1 MSDTHADAVGP
12 NYDVVIVGAGV
23 VGAAMA
29 RRISDAG
36 KRVLLLEAGTGDALE
51 WDRYEQFVETFR
63 TASRKATSSGYPK
76 NTAAP
81 WPDVLDI
88 PKLPYEIPPG
98 EPVDTGY
105 YVEAGPIPF
114 RSDYLRMVGGTTMHW
129 QGSSFRMLPND
140 FHTKDTYRQGENWPI
155 TYDDLD
161 PYYEDAELE
170 IGVAADVEDQA
181 YLGVTFRPG
190 YVYPMKRM
198 PQSYMDTWLAG
209 AMGNLPVNISGSE
222 YIARGIPLPQ
232 GRNSEPNP
240 DYNHR
245 AGYQPVSAVG
255 NRDAGQRCQG
265 NSACMPVCPVQAKY
279 NAAKSVQALLDRA
292 NVTLQVKSVASELQF
307 DPGTGRITGLVVKR
321 YTDPADPSPRYTEE
335 TVTGTIVVL
344 AGNAIENVRLM
355 LSSGVAAGNAN
366 LGANLMD
373 HPYLYIS
380 GTAPEAVYPF
390 RGPDTTTGIDSLR
403 DGAFRSEHSA
413 FRASVS
419 NWGWSGSPAADVKA
433 LLGQGRWGRQLRDE
447 LGDRLTTQVKLGI
460 MLEQLPSPTNR
471 VTVSPR
477 YQDKLDNLRP
487 ILGYDIDEYV
497 LAGAEAAVGV
507 AGDIFRAAGITD
519 VTDWKGQAESN
530 SPGYTYKQYKGTWYA
545 IMGSG
550 HIAGTHRMGAN
561 AGLGVTDT
569 DCRVFE
575 HDNLY
580 AVGCGSMVSIGTS
593 NPTLTAVAIAC
604 KSADAIVKALR

>member
-1 MSDTHADAVGP
+1 MTDTESRP
-12 NYDVVIVGAGV
+12 NYDVVIIGAGV
-23 VGAAMA
+23 IGAAMA

-36 KRVLLLEAGTGDALE
+36 KHVLLLEAGTGDALE
-51 WDRYEQFVETFR
+51 WNRYEQFVETFR
-63 TASRKATSSGYPK
+63 SASPKATSTGYPN

-88 PKLPYEIPPG
+88 PNPPDYTIAPG
-98 EPVDTGY
+98 KPVDTGY

-140 FHTKDTYRQGENWPI
+140 FHTHDTYGRGDNWPLS
-155 TYDDLD
+155 YDDLD

-181 YLGVTFRPG
+181 YLGITFRPG

-198 PQSYMDTWLAG
+198 PQSYLDTWLTG
-209 AMGNLPVNISGSE
+209 AIGNLPVTIGGE
-222 YIARGIPLPQ
+222 QYTARGIPLPQ

-245 AGYQPVSAVG
+245 SGYQPVSAVG

-279 NAAKSVQALLDRA
+279 NAAKSVDDIRHRPT
-292 NVTLQVKSVASELQF
+292 VTLQVKSVASDLNV
-307 DPGTGRITGLVVKR
+307 DPTTGRISGVVVKR
-321 YTDPADPSPRYTEE
+321 YDDPADPAPRYTEE
-335 TVTGTIVVL
+335 TITAAIVVL
-344 AGNAIENVRLM
+344 AGNAIENARLM
-355 LSSGVAAGNAN
+355 LTSGVATSNAH

-380 GTAPEAVYPF
+380 GAAPEAVYPF

-403 DGAFRSEHSA
+403 DGAFRSLHSA

-419 NWGWSGSPAADVKA
+419 NWGWSGSPGADVKA
-433 LLGQGRWGRQLRDE
+433 LLGKGVWGRQLRDQ

-460 MLEQLPSPTNR
+460 MLEQLPASSNR
-471 VTVSPR
+471 VTVSPD
-477 YQDKLDNLRP
+477 YTDKLGNQRP
-487 ILGYDIDEYV
+487 ILSYDIDDYV
-497 LAGAEAAVGV
+497 LAGAEAATDV
-507 AGDIFRAAGITD
+507 ATTIFDAAGITD
-519 VTDWKGQAESN
+519 ATDWNGQAAAN
-530 SPGYTYKQYKGTWYA
+530 SVGYTYKRFNGRWYA

-550 HIAGTHRMGAN
+550 HIAGTHRMGTSA
-561 AGLGVTDT
+561 ADGVTDA
-569 DCRVFE
+569 DCKVFD

-604 KSADAIVKALR
+604 KSADAVVKALR